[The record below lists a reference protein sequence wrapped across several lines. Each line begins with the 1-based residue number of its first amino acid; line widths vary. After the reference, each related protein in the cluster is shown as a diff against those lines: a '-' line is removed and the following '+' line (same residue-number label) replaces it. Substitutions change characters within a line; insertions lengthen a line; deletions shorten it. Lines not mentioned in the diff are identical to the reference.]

1 MPTTPTMI
9 ALTETLRSQ
18 VDEMASCLLIEGP
31 VEGKWLA
38 ILHRICEQTR
48 GSAAEV
54 ALTAMELEKQLDR
67 SGVPEIREN
76 ILTMGIERLRRA
88 IEAEGLSAQEASPV
102 AEDPMAALASDPELM
117 RDFIMEA
124 REHLDRSD
132 VQLLTLEKAPDD
144 GEAINSVFRGFHTIK
159 GLAGFLELNEI
170 REVAHETENLLD
182 LVRQNTLRFSPT
194 IADAVLNSSDFL
206 RTWLSRVESTLG
218 GRPLGPPPDAK
229 PLIAS
234 VKAASQGG
242 PVCALPSPVAG
253 TPNGTEAN
261 DEETARPVDPGLGE
275 ETRPDNKKNVAA
287 AEARAVR
294 VDTEKLDYLA
304 DMVGE
309 LLIAESMVR
318 HYPEIASL
326 QNPALLRD
334 FSQLGRITAELQRT
348 AMSMRMVPINGLFQK
363 MTRLVRDLSRK
374 SGKQVDLDCV
384 GGETELDRNIVEQ
397 LADPLMHMIRNSVDH
412 GIEGPEDRSKTGKSS
427 VGKVTLSAGHQAGW
441 IVVSIS
447 DDGQGLDKAR
457 ILAKARQQNVIDE
470 NTVLSDNDIF
480 HLIFHPGLST
490 AAKIT
495 DISGR
500 GVGMDVVKRQIQK
513 LRGRID
519 ITSTPGEGAT
529 FHLKLPLTLAI
540 IDGLVVGVGQ
550 ERFIV
555 PLFSVREMLRPT
567 AEMIFTMQNRREMAM
582 VRGTLLPVV
591 RLSQRLGIAARSDK
605 PEECLFIV
613 AEARGSTFCVMVDE
627 LVGKQ
632 EVVIKGLGEMLK
644 NTPGIAGGAIL
655 GNGQVG
661 LILDLDAI
669 HGQHANV

>member
-1 MPTTPTMI
+1 
-9 ALTETLRSQ
+9 
-18 VDEMASCLLIEGP
+18 
-31 VEGKWLA
+31 
-38 ILHRICEQTR
+38 
-48 GSAAEV
+48 
-54 ALTAMELEKQLDR
+54 
-67 SGVPEIREN
+67 
-76 ILTMGIERLRRA
+76 
-88 IEAEGLSAQEASPV
+88 
-102 AEDPMAALASDPELM
+102 
-117 RDFIMEA
+117 MEA

-132 VQLLTLEKAPDD
+132 VQLLALEKTSDD
-144 GEAINSVFRGFHTIK
+144 GEAINAVFRGFHTIK

-182 LVRQNTLRFSPT
+182 LVRQNTLRFSPG
-194 IADAVLNSSDFL
+194 IAEVVLNSSDFL
-206 RTWLSRVESTLG
+206 RNWLNRLESKLA
-218 GRPLGPPPDAK
+218 GRPLGSVPDAR

-234 VKAASQGG
+234 VKAASNGE
-242 PVCALPSPVAG
+242 AG
-253 TPNGTEAN
+253 TDHPHPELSVGAS
-261 DEETARPVDPGLGE
+261 EEEPAKQVEMGWGE
-275 ETRPDNKKNVAA
+275 ETKPDNKKSVAA

-294 VDTEKLDYLA
+294 VDTDKLDYLA

-334 FSQLGRITAELQRT
+334 LSQLGRITAELQRT
-348 AMSMRMVPINGLFQK
+348 AMSMRMVPIIGLFQK
-363 MTRLVRDLSRK
+363 MSRLVRDLSRK
-374 SGKQVDLDCV
+374 STKLVELESL
-384 GGETELDRNIVEQ
+384 GGDTELDRNIVEQ

-412 GIEGPEDRSKTGKSS
+412 GIEATEERSKTGKST

-447 DDGQGLDKAR
+447 DDGKGLDKAR
-457 ILAKARQQNVIDE
+457 ILAKARQQGVIDE
-470 NTVLSDNDIF
+470 NAVLSDNDIF

-519 ITSTPGEGAT
+519 ITSAPGEGTT
-529 FHLKLPLTLAI
+529 FQLKLPLTLAI

-567 AEMIFTMQNRREMAM
+567 AEMLFTVENRREMAM
-582 VRGTLLPVV
+582 VRGSLLPVV
-591 RLSQRLGIAARSDK
+591 RLSKRLGIAAHSER

-613 AEARGSTFCVMVDE
+613 AEARGATFCVMVDE
-627 LVGKQ
+627 LVRW
-632 EVVIKGLGEMLK
+632 V
-644 NTPGIAGGAIL
+644 
-655 GNGQVG
+655 
-661 LILDLDAI
+661 
-669 HGQHANV
+669 

>member
-1 MPTTPTMI
+1 MTRPLTTQEL
-9 ALTETLRSQ
+9 AEALRSQ
-18 VDEMASCLLIEGP
+18 VDEMASCLLLEGP
-31 VEGKWLA
+31 VEGEWVA
-38 ILHRICEQTR
+38 ILRRICDQSR

-54 ALTAMELEKQLDR
+54 ALTAMELENQLGR
-67 SGVPEIREN
+67 SAVPEVREN

-88 IEAEGLSAQEASPV
+88 IEAEGLPAGGAV
-102 AEDPMAALASDPELM
+102 IADDPMSALAADPELM
-117 RDFIMEA
+117 QDFIMEA

-132 VQLLTLEKAPDD
+132 VQLLTLEKTPDD
-144 GEAINSVFRGFHTIK
+144 GEAINAVFRGFHTIK

-182 LVRQNTLRFSPT
+182 LVRQNTLRFSPG
-194 IADAVLNSSDFL
+194 IADVVLNSADFL
-206 RTWLSRVESTLG
+206 RNWLRRVELKLAG
-218 GRPLGPPPDAK
+218 QPLGAAPDAS

-234 VKAASQGG
+234 VKAASRGEPGSARPQ
-242 PVCALPSPVAG
+242 PALGAEPSEEDVAKQVEVG
-253 TPNGTEAN
+253 WS
-261 DEETARPVDPGLGE
+261 EETKPE
-275 ETRPDNKKNVAA
+275 NKKSAAA

-294 VDTEKLDYLA
+294 VDTDKLDYLA

-348 AMSMRMVPINGLFQK
+348 AMSMLMVPINGLFQK
-363 MTRLVRDLSRK
+363 MSRLVRDLSRK
-374 SGKQVDLDCV
+374 STKLVDLESL
-384 GGETELDRNIVEQ
+384 GGDTELDRNIVEQ

-412 GIEGPEDRSKTGKSS
+412 GIESAEERSKTGKSS
-427 VGKVTLSAGHQAGW
+427 IGRVTLSAGHQAGW

-447 DDGQGLDKAR
+447 DDGKGLDKAR
-457 ILAKARQQNVIDE
+457 ILAKARQQGVIDD
-470 NTVLSDNDIF
+470 NAVLSDNDIF

-519 ITSTPGEGAT
+519 ITSTPGEGTT
-529 FHLKLPLTLAI
+529 FQLKLPLTLAI

-567 AEMIFTMQNRREMAM
+567 ADMIFTVENRREMAM
-582 VRGTLLPVV
+582 VRGSLLPVV
-591 RLSQRLGIAARSDK
+591 RLSKRLGIAARSER

-613 AEARGSTFCVMVDE
+613 AEARGATFCVMVDE

-644 NTPGIAGGAIL
+644 NIPGIAGGAIL

-669 HGQHANV
+669 HSQQTDV

>member
-1 MPTTPTMI
+1 MASSSATP
-9 ALTETLRSQ
+9 EFVESLRSQ
-18 VDEMASCLLIEGP
+18 VEEMAACLLTEGP
-31 VEGKWLA
+31 VEGEWFA
-38 ILHRICEQTR
+38 ILRRISEQSR
-48 GSAAEV
+48 GAATDV
-54 ALTAMELEKQLDR
+54 ALTAMELEAQLGR
-67 SGVPEIREN
+67 SAVPEVREN
-76 ILTMGIERLRRA
+76 ILTMGIERLRKA
-88 IEAEGLSAQEASPV
+88 IEAQSVETQKP
-102 AEDPMAALASDPELM
+102 DPMAALAADPELM
-117 RDFIMEA
+117 HDFIMEA

-144 GEAINSVFRGFHTIK
+144 GEAINSVFRSFHTIK

-182 LVRQNTLRFSPT
+182 LVRQGTLRFSPA
-194 IADAVLNSSDFL
+194 IADVVLNASDFL
-206 RTWLSRVESTLG
+206 RHWLVRVESTLSG
-218 GRPLGPPPDAK
+218 QSAGPAPSADA
-229 PLIAS
+229 LIGSIHAI
-234 VKAASQGG
+234 VQGG
-242 PVCALPSPVAG
+242 STPSSAAVALAG
-253 TPNGTEAN
+253 M
-261 DEETARPVDPGLGE
+261 DEEASSGE
-275 ETRPDNKKNVAA
+275 EQKADGKKTVA

-363 MTRLVRDLSRK
+363 MSRLVRDLSRK
-374 SGKQVDLDCV
+374 SGKQVELESI
-384 GGETELDRNIVEQ
+384 GGDTELDRNIVEQ
-397 LADPLMHMIRNSVDH
+397 LGDPLMHMIRNSVDH
-412 GIEGPEDRSKTGKSS
+412 GIESAEEREKAGKPTA
-427 VGKVTLSAGHQAGW
+427 GKVTLSAGHQAGW
-441 IVVSIS
+441 IVISIT
-447 DDGQGLDKAR
+447 DDGKGLDKSK
-457 ILAKARQQNVIDE
+457 ILAKAQQQGVIDDA
-470 NTVLSDNDIF
+470 TALSENDIF

-519 ITSTPGEGAT
+519 ITSKAGEGTT
-529 FHLKLPLTLAI
+529 FQLKLPLTLAI
-540 IDGLVVGVGQ
+540 IDGLVVGVGE

-567 AEMIFTMQNRREMAM
+567 AEMIFTVENRREMAM
-582 VRGTLLPVV
+582 VRGSLLPVV
-591 RLSQRLGIAARSDK
+591 RLSRKLGIAARSEV
-605 PEECLFIV
+605 PEESLFIV
-613 AEARGSTFCVMVDE
+613 AEARGATFCVMVDE
-627 LVGKQ
+627 LIGKQ

-669 HGQHANV
+669 YGQQNDV